1 MRKEFVVLKERKF
14 YINIFVVIFI
24 LRFLILHGKIKSSGK
39 MLVWRSSIYEGLW
52 GFMNHATQENLICPV
67 L

>member
-1 MRKEFVVLKERKF
+1 MRNESVVLKERKS

-39 MLVWRSSIYEGLW
+39 MLV
-52 GFMNHATQENLICPV
+52 
-67 L
+67 